1 MKIFAPIRHCSITAK
16 RLALSVT
23 IAGSLFASGLA
34 PSLAFAKQTDPALTG
49 GISILVHRFD
59 EDAAPIAPTPVD
71 SSSDDTAPVVTPP
84 AIAED
89 ELNVTSEE
97 PAAETIDAQADEI
110 KAADADVGSTQQTI
124 ISIPGT
130 HDSIPTVSVDI
141 QPEATGDELKVAA
154 VEIDESPSP
163 ATSVR
168 RTSSDFNEMLAA
180 VAASTAAKIG
190 IPLEQFLEPF
200 AMIRTQAQLPP
211 VAGELDPAL
220 NEEVA
225 DDQALAQAVALNRW
239 WLDESTPE
247 VASDEPVL
255 QSQVVEKAATA
266 KPAPHKFTI
275 DVREEL
281 AALAAEQ
288 PLDVTQPTVIIPFIA
303 MHDFSKPVGNTV
315 LQLDAEPF
323 VEPEAPAETA
333 SDLVGSSPVI
343 VTLEEAYL
351 PYDLNEDDYHDAQ
364 LVKTSPDCLLEE
376 AVWQVSRIADT
387 AECFSPR
394 DLGIALADVAR
405 RRSVIEADVLDVVA
419 NDLASMIA
427 KPVPMMLV
435 DGVPVPQPIP
445 DAEPDTVHSINTM
458 VVDGEVIPAP
468 IPDAV
473 PDELPNSATIEI
485 MLVEGDLV
493 PAPTP
498 DEAPDAVES
507 APAIPT
513 MLVDGDAIPAPTPD
527 GIPNGIVS
535 LNTATGIESIVAVDI
550 VPDSAYPELNPGLD
564 PAALDADTQLATRP
578 EEDNVQR

>member
-1 MKIFAPIRHCSITAK
+1 MKIFSPIRHCSTTAK

-34 PSLAFAKQTDPALTG
+34 PSLAHAKQVDPALTG

-59 EDAAPIAPTPVD
+59 EEAAPIDPAVVVDAPSVPTED
-71 SSSDDTAPVVTPP
+71 KATEAGEIE
-84 AIAED
+84 AEAANAGENKAED
-89 ELNVTSEE
+89 AEAQ
-97 PAAETIDAQADEI
+97 PAQQA
-110 KAADADVGSTQQTI
+110 I

-141 QPEATGDELKVAA
+141 QPESTGDELKVAA
-154 VEIDESPSP
+154 ADINDVSAP

-200 AMIRTQAQLPP
+200 AMIRTQAKLPP
-211 VAGELDPAL
+211 VAGELDPGL
-220 NEEVA
+220 SEEVA

-239 WLDESTPE
+239 WLDESMPE
-247 VASDEPVL
+247 IASDEPVL
-255 QSQVVEKAATA
+255 QSQVVPNAVPA

-281 AALAAEQ
+281 AALAAEE
-288 PLDVTQPTVIIPFIA
+288 PLDVTLPSVIVPFIA

-315 LQLDAEPF
+315 LKLGVERIT
-323 VEPEAPAETA
+323 EPEVAVEDP
-333 SDLVGSSPVI
+333 SDLAGSSPVI

-351 PYDLNEDDYHDAQ
+351 PYDLNEGDFHEAQ
-364 LVKTSPDCLLEE
+364 LVKASPDCLLEE
-376 AVWQVSRIADT
+376 AVWQVSKVAEV

-394 DLGIALADVAR
+394 ELGVVLADVAH
-405 RRSVIEADVLDVVA
+405 RRSMIEADVLDVVA
-419 NDLASMIA
+419 SDLASLIA

-435 DGVPVPQPIP
+435 DGEPIPQPVP
-445 DAEPDTVHSINTM
+445 DAEPDTVHSIDTM

-468 IPDAV
+468 SPDAV
-473 PDELPNSATIEI
+473 PDELPNSAIIEI
-485 MLVEGDLV
+485 MLVDGDLV

-498 DEAPDAVES
+498 DDAPDAMES
-507 APAIPT
+507 SPAIPT
-513 MLVDGDAIPAPTPD
+513 MLVDGNAIPAPTPD

-535 LNTATGIESIVAVDI
+535 LNTATGIESIVAVDV

-564 PAALDADTQLATRP
+564 PAAMDAETQLATRP

>member
-1 MKIFAPIRHCSITAK
+1 MKNFSPIRHCSITAK

-34 PSLAFAKQTDPALTG
+34 PSLALAKQTDPALTG

-59 EDAAPIAPTPVD
+59 EDAAPIDPTPVD
-71 SSSDDTAPVVTPP
+71 SSSDDSAPVVTPP
-84 AIAED
+84 ATTAVSSEDAESD
-89 ELNVTSEE
+89 N
-97 PAAETIDAQADEI
+97 AAEAETQP
-110 KAADADVGSTQQTI
+110 VQQTI

-141 QPEATGDELKVAA
+141 QPESTGNELKVAT
-154 VEIDESPSP
+154 VDIDDSPSP
-163 ATSVR
+163 ASSVR
-168 RTSSDFNEMLAA
+168 RTSSDFNGMLAA

-220 NEEVA
+220 NEEIA

-255 QSQVVEKAATA
+255 QSQVVEKTATP
-266 KPAPHKFTI
+266 KRAPHKFTI

-281 AALAAEQ
+281 AALAKEE

-303 MHDFSKPVGNTV
+303 KHDFSKPVGNTV
-315 LQLDAEPF
+315 LKPGAEPF
-323 VEPEAPAETA
+323 VEADIVADDA
-333 SDLVGSSPVI
+333 NALVGSSPVI

-351 PYDLNEDDYHDAQ
+351 PYDLNEGDFHEAQ

-376 AVWQVSRIADT
+376 AVWQASRLAEV

-394 DLGIALADVAR
+394 ELGVVLADVAQ

-435 DGVPVPQPIP
+435 DGEPVPQPIP
-445 DAEPDTVHSINTM
+445 DAEPDTVHSIDTM

-468 IPDAV
+468 TPDAI

-485 MLVEGDLV
+485 MLVDGDLV

-498 DEAPDAVES
+498 DDAPDAAEQTPS
-507 APAIPT
+507 IPT
-513 MLVDGDAIPAPTPD
+513 MLVDGNAIPAPTPD

-550 VPDSAYPELNPGLD
+550 VPDSAYPDLNPGLD
-564 PAALDADTQLATRP
+564 PAAMDAETQLATRP